1 MVTLKQLLAGQPGV
15 GSMYK
20 LGESVSKRL
29 AREKAAKLSNL
40 RVMKAVDVIAKV
52 VAGAPSR
59 RGGSIAT
66 CGSVQKPKRITR

>member
-20 LGESVSKRL
+20 LGESVSRRL

-40 RVMKAVDVIAKV
+40 RVMKAVDTIAACV
-52 VAGAPSR
+52 
-59 RGGSIAT
+59 
-66 CGSVQKPKRITR
+66 SVQKPKRITR